1 MRIKKMH
8 WIGGVFALIILIS
21 NLIFFRQDKVFF
33 FLIGISLV
41 IFLLPIL
48 TSLVL
53 AGKREQELNQQF
65 LEFSRNLAESVKS
78 GTPIGKSIVNMRNKD
93 FGVLSKYV
101 EKLANQISVGIPISK
116 AMDSFAKDID
126 SIVVKRAITLIREA
140 ENAGGEINHI
150 LESVANSIYEVEKLK
165 KERKNA
171 ISSLVV
177 QGYIIF
183 FIFLGIMLI
192 MEFKI
197 LPLTADISS
206 IGSFGS
212 AGDLSGTIAAGG
224 SLAASEA
231 SVSAEALARPFLYLL
246 LVQGFFVGLIIGK
259 LSEGSVKYGIKHS
272 IILSVMAFLVSTGS
286 RLFL

>member
-1 MRIKKMH
+1 MMRIKKMH

-165 KERKNA
+165 KDRK
-171 ISSLVV
+171 SVV
-177 QGYIIF
+177 
-183 FIFLGIMLI
+183 
-192 MEFKI
+192 
-197 LPLTADISS
+197 
-206 IGSFGS
+206 
-212 AGDLSGTIAAGG
+212 
-224 SLAASEA
+224 
-231 SVSAEALARPFLYLL
+231 
-246 LVQGFFVGLIIGK
+246 
-259 LSEGSVKYGIKHS
+259 
-272 IILSVMAFLVSTGS
+272 
-286 RLFL
+286 